1 MCKKLLCALEVED
14 HEQAGGGAL
23 AAADDQVRVPHAAR
37 QRDLL
42 CVRHLLEKRAHG
54 ALKKAQAAGTA
65 AGRLRHSNGS

>member
-42 CVRHLLEKRAHG
+42 CVRHLL
-54 ALKKAQAAGTA
+54 
-65 AGRLRHSNGS
+65 